1 MKKCMK
7 YIMIAMS
14 AAMFGANFAACAG
27 ENTIGRQS
35 QNEGISAVPAPG
47 KVTVDGDLS
56 EWDWSGRISVFAEY
70 SMRSRYSVDAAAMW
84 DKDYLY
90 LGAKWKDPL
99 PLNSTIDPAINPDEG
114 WKADSWQMRIHSD
127 RNLWITV
134 WQFSTRK
141 QSVMHFAY
149 WKNDRSA
156 RDGTDIK
163 MLVGPDGSA
172 ELGEGV
178 QMAYKMDADGPSAG
192 SGQAKGFSQEI
203 RIPWKLIYR
212 TVPEIKAGNTLRM
225 GCEFLW
231 GDPTGRTWPV
241 HRYAD
246 NMQAGKTSRE
256 FYWTAVDSWGNITLS
271 GKGNIPLREYVV
283 DTDKIAGTV
292 PVRAVIPKDAARFTV
307 VIEDR
312 DGKRIRT
319 LAADR
324 DPVDYAVKGTEKDGM
339 QPVEVRWDC
348 LNDFGKL
355 IEPGTYKVRGMT
367 HKGLSAEYEM
377 CFYNPGTPPWETK
390 DGSGSW
396 GADHSAP
403 VGVAAGGDWT
413 MVSFEVPEG
422 GSGVIGIDP
431 AGQKKWGDRRGTQKL
446 AGDGKYAYA
455 YVTNWYTKETI
466 CRYDL
471 KTGKTAAFVLNGK
484 DRTYDLTLKEII
496 GEENPG
502 KLTGIAAQ
510 GGKLAVAVDSGKI
523 CILDASSAAVL
534 QKFNVAK
541 PGDLAFS
548 RDGKLYGV
556 VDGKV
561 CPIDTAS
568 GAVAPPAISG
578 VGKISGLAVDNDG
591 NILVADAGPDSQV
604 KAFSADGKLVYTCG
618 KKGGRPIRGA
628 YDEQGM
634 VKMSSIAVDAKGHV
648 WAVES
653 WNFPRRVS
661 VWSKDGKLVRDYLG
675 NTGYAGAGCFLHDQ
689 DSTLGYCGPLEF
701 ILDKKAGTWKLNKI
715 LWVPDQEKGESFT
728 VDTGS
733 NVGPQRF
740 TANIAGRDREYL
752 YLHDPGCEGAGQVL
766 FLETGSGWKP
776 VSAICMAGQALGS
789 IAHAGLVVKQP
800 EGELAGLNAYDMI
813 IWNDGNGDGKIQ
825 RLECEIIPA
834 IKPGDEKKRGE
845 AAFRIG
851 NGWGGR
857 IDTKT
862 LTIYVDGLTAIKPV
876 EIKADGAPVYAYKAF
891 VKLPMEENGDL
902 VPVPEEKR
910 LLCLSFKGYA
920 GPTTGMLGIDLGMNK
935 IDWSYP
941 NPYPGVHGSH
951 NATMPKPGLVI
962 GPLKICGVAN
972 AGEQAGSVFLMRGNL
987 GQDFIFTTDG
997 LYVGAMFQDGR
1008 LPCDTLPDKESMFK
1022 GAPLDNMSEGGEPF
1036 NGWFGKQNDGK
1047 IRLTTG
1053 WARQA
1058 AMILLI
1064 NGLDSI
1070 RRFTGTEVSV
1080 DMPTIVKADQE
1091 NIARSSKKAEACV
1104 YSIKP
1109 MAKAPNLDGSLGD
1122 WKEIPV
1128 LEITREGLPDRAKV
1142 RMAYDANNLYISY
1155 EVSDSSPWKN
1165 EGRNIA
1171 RLFKTGD
1178 SADLQ
1183 LSVNPDAKKHAQ
1195 PEAGDIRVVFAQ
1207 LENKPAAVLMA
1218 PIDKKAAPEAKKSY
1232 TSPVGTKVFD
1242 RVEALAD
1249 ADVKVKAEGNRYI
1262 VEAVLPL
1269 KSIGLSP
1276 KPGMK
1281 IRGDV
1286 GFISSDA
1293 NGLINTART
1302 YWSNR
1307 HTNLVSDEPQES
1319 WLYPE
1324 TWGEFSF
1331 E

>member
-1 MKKCMK
+1 MRNCMK
-7 YIMIAMS
+7 GIMIALT

-35 QNEGISAVPAPG
+35 QNEGITAVPAPG

-70 SMRSRYSVDAAAMW
+70 SMRNRYSVDAAAMW

-90 LGAKWKDPL
+90 LGARWKDPM

-134 WQFSTRK
+134 WQFSTKK

-149 WKNDRSA
+149 WKNDKSE
-156 RDGTDIK
+156 RDGTDVK
-163 MLVGPDGSA
+163 MLVSPEGSA
-172 ELGEGV
+172 DLGEDA
-178 QMAYKMDADGPSAG
+178 QMAYKMDADN
-192 SGQAKGFSQEI
+192 KGFSQEI

-212 TVPEIKAGNTLRM
+212 TVPEIKAGNVMRL

-231 GDPTGRTWPV
+231 GDSTGRTWPI

-246 NMQAGKTSRE
+246 NMQPGKTSRE
-256 FYWTAVDSWGNITLS
+256 FYWSAVNSWGNLTLS
-271 GKGNIPLREYVV
+271 EKGNIPLREYVV
-283 DTDKIAGTV
+283 ETDKIAGTV
-292 PVRAVIPKDAARFTV
+292 PVRATIPKDVARFTM
-307 VIEDR
+307 VIDDK

-324 DPVDYAVKGTEKDGM
+324 DPADYAVKGADKDGM
-339 QPVEVRWDC
+339 QTVEVKWDC

-355 IEPGTYKVRGMT
+355 VEPGTFKVRGLT
-367 HKGLSAEYEM
+367 QKGISAEYEM
-377 CFYNPGTPPWETK
+377 CFYNPGTPPWDTK
-390 DGSGSW
+390 DGRGAW

-403 VGVAAGGDWT
+403 VGIAAAGDWT
-413 MVSFEVPEG
+413 MLGFEVPEG

-431 AGQKKWGDRRGTQKL
+431 TGQKRWGDRRGTLKL
-446 AGDGKYAYA
+446 AGDDKYAYA
-455 YVTNWYTKETI
+455 YVTHWYTKETI

-471 KTGKTAAFVLNGK
+471 KTGKTAAFVKDGK
-484 DRTYDLTLKEII
+484 ERTYDLTLKEIL

-502 KLTGIAAQ
+502 KLTGISAQ

-523 CILDASSAAVL
+523 FILDAASAAVL
-534 QKFNVAK
+534 QKFNATN

-548 RDGKLYGV
+548 RDGKLYGI

-561 CPIDTAS
+561 SAIDTTS
-568 GAVAPPAISG
+568 GAAAPIAISG
-578 VGKISGLAVDNDG
+578 AGKISGLAVDNDG
-591 NILVADAGPDSQV
+591 NILVADVGPDSQV
-604 KAFSADGKLVYTCG
+604 KAFSTDGKLVYTCG
-618 KKGGRPIRGA
+618 KKGGRALRGI

-634 VKMSSIAVDAKGHV
+634 VKMSSIAVDAKGQI

-653 WNFPRRVS
+653 WSFPRRVS
-661 VWSKDGKLVRDYLG
+661 VWGKDGKLIRDYLG
-675 NTGYAGAGCFLHDQ
+675 NTGYAGTGCFLHDQ
-689 DSTLGYCGPLEF
+689 DPTLGYCGPLEF
-701 ILDKKAGTWKLNKI
+701 KLDKKAGTWKLNKI
-715 LWVPDQEKGESFT
+715 LWVPDRENGECFT
-728 VDTGS
+728 VSTGS
-733 NVGPQRF
+733 HVGPQRF
-740 TANIAGRDREYL
+740 TANIAGKNREYL
-752 YLHDPGCEGAGQVL
+752 YLHDPGSEGVGQVL
-766 FLETGSGWKP
+766 FMETEAGWKP
-776 VSAICMAGQALGS
+776 VSAICNAGQALGDL
-789 IAHAGLVVKQP
+789 AHAGQVVKQP
-800 EGELAGLNAYDMI
+800 GGELAGLNAYDMI

-825 RLECEIIPA
+825 RAECEVIPA
-834 IKPGDEKKRGE
+834 KRPGDEKKGGE
-845 AAFRIG
+845 SAFRTG

-876 EIKADGAPVYAYKAF
+876 EIKADGAPVYASKAF
-891 VKLPMEENGDL
+891 VKLPIAENGDL
-902 VPVPEEKR
+902 VPVPEENR

-920 GPTTGMLGIDLGMNK
+920 GPTSGMLGIDLAKNTV
-935 IDWSYP
+935 DWAYP

-972 AGEQAGSVFLMRGNL
+972 AGEQAGNVFLLRGNL

-1008 LPCDTLPDKESMFK
+1008 LPCDTLPDKESMLK
-1022 GAPLDNMSEGGEPF
+1022 GMPLDNFTEGGEPF
-1036 NGWFGKQNDGK
+1036 NGWFGGQSDGK

-1053 WARQA
+1053 WPRQA

-1070 RRFTGTEVSV
+1070 RKFSGTEVSV

-1091 NIARSSKKAEACV
+1091 NIARTSKKAEACV
-1104 YSIKP
+1104 YAIKP
-1109 MAKAPNLDGSLGD
+1109 MPKAPNLDGTLKD
-1122 WKEIPV
+1122 WNDIPAIDV
-1128 LEITREGLPDRAKV
+1128 TREGLPDRAKV
-1142 RMAYDANNLYISY
+1142 KMAYDANNLYISY
-1155 EVSDSSPWKN
+1155 EVNDSTPWKN
-1165 EGRNIA
+1165 EGKDIA

-1178 SADLQ
+1178 SVDLQ
-1183 LSVNPDAKKHAQ
+1183 LSVNANAKKHAQ

-1207 LENKPAAVLMA
+1207 LQNKPVAVLMA
-1218 PIDKKAAPEAKKSY
+1218 PVDKKAAPEAKKNY
-1232 TSPVGTKVFD
+1232 TSPVGTKIFD
-1242 RVEALAD
+1242 RVEAIAD
-1249 ADVKVKAEGNRYI
+1249 ANVKIKAEGSRYV
-1262 VEAVLPL
+1262 VEAALPL
-1269 KSIGLSP
+1269 KSIGLEP

-1293 NGLINTART
+1293 NGMINTART
-1302 YWSNR
+1302 YWSNK
-1307 HTNLVSDEPQES
+1307 HTNLVNDEPQES
-1319 WLYPE
+1319 WLFPE